1 MNPFNAPDV
10 PISADWLAAAFVNE
24 IRSYLFLVQRHCLAC
39 RLARSIPHLFR
50 ESETQAYLS
59 ALVDFA
65 ARVLPAANLRDI
77 ECAALGAHH
86 EARFLLR
93 RAWAAVNERR
103 RG

>member
-1 MNPFNAPDV
+1 MTFTLPSSQ
-10 PISADWLAAAFVNE
+10 PISAGRLAEAITDE

-39 RLARSIPHLFR
+39 RLVGSIPHLFR

-59 ALVDFA
+59 ALVEFA

-77 ECAALGAHH
+77 ECTALGAHH

-93 RAWAAVNERR
+93 RTWAAVNERR

>member
-1 MNPFNAPDV
+1 M
-10 PISADWLAAAFVNE
+10 SADWLAGEFAVE
-24 IRSYLFLVQRHCLAC
+24 IRAYLFLVQRHCLAC
-39 RLARSIPHLFR
+39 RLVGSIPHTFR

-59 ALVDFA
+59 ALVEFA

-93 RAWAAVNERR
+93 RTWAAVNERR